1 MAGAFF
7 RRAEPES
14 FSGGAKPVRRKIG
27 VALGAGAAR
36 GWAHIGAL
44 HELQAMGVT
53 PDIVV
58 GSSIGAVVGGCFAA
72 GHLETLEAFARS
84 LTRRRVFG
92 LLDVSFS
99 GAGLIGGDRLRVR
112 LEESIGG
119 LRIENLPIH
128 FAGVATE
135 IGSGHEIWLKRGPL
149 VEAMRASYALPG
161 LFEPVRVAGRWL
173 FDGAIVNPVPVSV
186 ARALGADRVI
196 ALNIAADGSG
206 RGTAI
211 QDLPLEETVETALAV
226 GEAHAGVMS
235 GLRRSAGLLRRQ
247 WATSEGPGAPG
258 LASVMV
264 NAFNITQDRIMRS
277 RLAGDPPD
285 ALISVK
291 VGKIGLFEFHRA
303 DELIALGREA
313 VHKARDEIAEQLELT
328 LPPAKS

>member
-7 RRAEPES
+7 RRTEPES
-14 FSGGAKPVRRKIG
+14 FSGGSRPSRPRVG

-44 HELQAMGVT
+44 QELTAIGVS

-58 GSSIGAVVGGCFAA
+58 GSSIGALVGGCYAA
-72 GHLETLEAFARS
+72 GRLDELESFARS

-92 LLDVSFS
+92 LLDLSFA
-99 GAGLIGGDRLRVR
+99 GGGLIGGDRLRSR
-112 LEESIGG
+112 LEDSIGG
-119 LRIENLPIH
+119 LRIEELPIR

-161 LFEPVRVAGRWL
+161 VFEPVRIAGRWL

-196 ALNIAADGSG
+196 ALNIASEGSG

-211 QDLPLEETVETALAV
+211 QDMPDAD
-226 GEAHAGVMS
+226 EAPIEPPPAAENARAGVMS
-235 GLRRSAGLLRRQ
+235 GLRRGAGMLRRQ
-247 WATSEGPGAPG
+247 WTSEGPGAPG

-285 ALISVK
+285 VLVTLK

-313 VHKARDEIAEQLELT
+313 VRKARDEIAEHVELAS
-328 LPPAKS
+328 AKG